1 MHFENFTER
10 DIPYGTLA
18 NYGLTHEMI
27 TKFFAV
33 VSFVTWATAFLNLS
47 ETILL

>member
-27 TKFFAV
+27 DDLQ
-33 VSFVTWATAFLNLS
+33 SPS
-47 ETILL
+47 